1 MKVTSDENKRIA
13 SLTTGAI
20 KTTAGEA
27 IKAMIAAVEAAEAK
41 TAEMRAA
48 VEEYVAE
55 FDKAAENLAETVGAH
70 VASCQSVIDSFQEH
84 HLKILNVPE
93 PQPEPTAIEQLQRA
107 AEPSRS
113 RPRPV
118 DLDSELGKL
127 AALTPSTADGRR

>member
-1 MKVTSDENKRIA
+1 MTSDENKRIA

-70 VASCQSVIDSFQEH
+70 VASCQGVIDSFQEH
-84 HLKILNVPE
+84 HLKILNVEPKPE
-93 PQPEPTAIEQLQRA
+93 PEPA
-107 AEPSRS
+107 APVRV
-113 RPRPV
+113 RPRAV
-118 DLDSELGKL
+118 DLDDVDSSLKAL
-127 AALTPSTADGRR
+127 AGSAESGRR

>member
-1 MKVTSDENKRIA
+1 MTSDENKRIA

-84 HLKILNVPE
+84 HLKILNVDPKMEPE
-93 PQPEPTAIEQLQRA
+93 PAAP
-107 AEPSRS
+107 AEPVRT

-127 AALTPSTADGRR
+127 AALTPSAADGRR

>member
-1 MKVTSDENKRIA
+1 MTSDENKRIA

-84 HLKILNVPE
+84 HLKILNVDPAPVPE
-93 PQPEPTAIEQLQRA
+93 ALDTRTRPLPTPRA
-107 AEPSRS
+107 
-113 RPRPV
+113 V
-118 DLDSELGKL
+118 DLDDELGKL
-127 AALTPSTADGRR
+127 RALTPAVADGRR